1 MSMIGGPSTGTLP
14 LGVPN
19 QVASFS
25 LNMFSHKRSV
35 IIDMVMIQ
43 LISAILVM
51 LFVLVFKANE
61 INQTDASMAMIA
73 IFASMMGLTTIY
85 TRINRM

>member
-1 MSMIGGPSTGTLP
+1 
-14 LGVPN
+14 
-19 QVASFS
+19 
-25 LNMFSHKRSV
+25 
-35 IIDMVMIQ
+35 MVMIQ

-61 INQTDASMAMIA
+61 ISQTDASMAMIA
-73 IFASMMGLTTIY
+73 IFASMMGLGTIY

>member
-1 MSMIGGPSTGTLP
+1 MMSGPGRNSLP

-19 QVASFS
+19 QVANLS
-25 LNMFSHKRSV
+25 LNLFTHRRSV

-51 LFVLVFKANE
+51 LFVLVFKAAD
-61 INQTDASMAMIA
+61 ISQTDASMAMIA
-73 IFASMMGLTTIY
+73 IFVSMMGLGTIY
-85 TRINRM
+85 TRISRM

>member
-1 MSMIGGPSTGTLP
+1 MMSGPSSRGSLP
-14 LGVPN
+14 LGVPS
-19 QVASFS
+19 QVANFS
-25 LNMFSHKRSV
+25 LNMFSHRRSV

-51 LFVLVFKANE
+51 LFVLVFKASD

-73 IFASMMGLTTIY
+73 IFISMMGLGTIY
-85 TRINRM
+85 TRISRM

>member
-1 MSMIGGPSTGTLP
+1 MMSGPSSRGSLP
-14 LGVPN
+14 LGVQN
-19 QVASFS
+19 QMANLS

-51 LFVLVFKANE
+51 LFVLVFKAAD
-61 INQTDASMAMIA
+61 ISQTDASMAMIA
-73 IFASMMGLTTIY
+73 IFVSMMGLGTIY
-85 TRINRM
+85 TRISRM

>member
-1 MSMIGGPSTGTLP
+1 MIGGPRGSLP

-19 QVASFS
+19 QVANFS
-25 LNMFSHKRSV
+25 LNMFSHRRSV

-51 LFVLVFKANE
+51 LFVLVFKAND
-61 INQTDASMAMIA
+61 ISQTDASMAMIA
-73 IFASMMGLTTIY
+73 IFVSMMGLTTIY

>member
-1 MSMIGGPSTGTLP
+1 MMSGPSRGSLP

-19 QVASFS
+19 QVANLS

-51 LFVLVFKANE
+51 LFVLVFKASD
-61 INQTDASMAMIA
+61 ISQTDASMAMIA
-73 IFASMMGLTTIY
+73 IFISMMGLTTIY
-85 TRINRM
+85 TRISRM

>member
-1 MSMIGGPSTGTLP
+1 MLNGPNSGL
-14 LGVPN
+14 VPT

-25 LNMFSHKRSV
+25 LNMFSHRRSV

-51 LFVLVFKANE
+51 LFVLVFKAND
-61 INQTDASMAMIA
+61 INQTDASLALIG
-73 IFASMMGLTTIY
+73 IFISMMGLGTIY